1 MERSGAMIH
10 LSAEAEAALMLFEAQ
25 KFVAGRIEGCW
36 GSWWILDGLKW
47 QIINSLPDAERDQRP
62 AGARPGL
69 RQPAVHRLAPPP
81 VQGRSKASPP

>member
-1 MERSGAMIH
+1 MIH

-47 QIINSLPDAERDQRP
+47 QIINSLPDAERDVVTAVVRSYVM
-62 AGARPGL
+62 
-69 RQPAVHRLAPPP
+69 RQSRKFAA
-81 VQGRSKASPP
+81 